1 MQAVPE
7 PARRY
12 ESYTHEAMVAEVE
25 TGNDPAAAGEIGA
38 GWGQLGARLRESM
51 QALSAIS
58 LRSREMW
65 QGTAA
70 DAMRE
75 TMGRAADWS
84 GRATEASYAISAAV
98 SDQAGIAAR
107 ARAEMPPPVP
117 YDPLGMIRAAASGGS
132 LLDLIGLSEALSAR
146 SEAAEAARLKAID
159 VLNARDA
166 ALRAAVPSQSFDS
179 PPDLGTS

>member
-7 PARRY
+7 PTRRY

-25 TGNDPAAAGEIGA
+25 TGNDPASAGEIGA
-38 GWGQLGARLRESM
+38 GWADLGARLRESM

-70 DAMRE
+70 EAMRD
-75 TMGRAADWS
+75 T
-84 GRATEASYAISAAV
+84 ISDAV
-98 SDQAGIAAR
+98 SEQAGIAAW

-117 YDPLGMIRAAASGGS
+117 CDPLGMIRAAASSGS
-132 LLDLIGLSEALSAR
+132 LLDLIGLSDALSAR
-146 SEAAEAARLKAID
+146 SEEAEAARMKAID

-166 ALRAAVPSQSFDS
+166 ALRGAVPSRSFDS